1 MKKIIAVSLML
12 AIALSLCACGGSSG
26 KGSAEDPTKKSD
38 GVMTYGEYAAADIDK
53 EVVIETYVQAK
64 RSWYNDTATLYTQD
78 GDGAYF
84 IYNAVCSEADYAKL
98 VEGQKIKV
106 TGYKAEW
113 AGEIEIAEGATIE
126 IEEGNW
132 IATPIDLTASLGD
145 EEALKSH
152 MNQKVSFKGLTV
164 SAAPMYNWDGSGAQ
178 GDDIYFVVSNG
189 SAEATFVMQRYLT
202 ASDSAPYQAA
212 EALTAGQVIDVEGYL
227 YWYEGVQPHITSIT
241 VVG

>member
-1 MKKIIAVSLML
+1 MKKIIA
-12 AIALSLCACGGSSG
+12 AALTFIMILSVCACGGGSG
-26 KGSAEDPTKKSD
+26 AAAEDPSKKSE
-38 GVMTYGEYAAADIDK
+38 GVMTYGEYAAADIDAA
-53 EVVIETYVQAK
+53 VVIETYVQAK

-113 AGEIEIAEGATIE
+113 AGEVEIAEGATIE

-132 IATPIDLTASLGD
+132 IAPTIDLTASLGD

-152 MNQKVSFKGLTV
+152 MNQKVVFKGLTV
-164 SAAPMYNWDGSGAQ
+164 SAAPMYNWDGSGAN
-178 GDDIYFVVSNG
+178 GDDIYFGVSNG

-202 ASDSAPYQAA
+202 SSDSAPYKAA
-212 EALTAGQVIDVEGYL
+212 EALTVGQTIDVEGYL
-227 YWYEGVQPHITSIT
+227 YWYEGVQPHITAIT